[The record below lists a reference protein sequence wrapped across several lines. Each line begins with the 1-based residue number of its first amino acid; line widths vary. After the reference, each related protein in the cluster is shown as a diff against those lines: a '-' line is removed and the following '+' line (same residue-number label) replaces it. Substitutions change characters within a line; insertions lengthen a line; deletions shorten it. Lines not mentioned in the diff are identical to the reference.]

1 MLLTDKEPI
10 RNVIE
15 KYFGWSEGNEICEN
29 NIAFTNYTCKKVS
42 KKIRDMK
49 GIKDEYIIGEEVI
62 CRKYIKT
69 KGKKFNVNIKF
80 KIYDIKGDDF
90 MLENVATGERQ
101 GIVRKLL
108 QSILYMPTATQ
119 RTLSKDAVWMMIS

>member
-29 NIAFTNYTCKKVS
+29 NIAFTNNTCKKDS

-90 MLENVATGERQ
+90 ILENVATGERQ